1 LMGQGLS
8 KPVLEAN
15 ARSREKVWQTE
26 AQGFTTTLRN
36 TPTLKSSGV
45 YSLYLFVSLN
55 VLEHS
60 SSSFYTSDLSL
71 SFFSFCS
78 FSQETR
84 SLNLIIPFFL
94 LSLCLLCKNV
104 LISICVYNVFWCCCF
119 FLFWKNSFTLA
130 FSLIN
135 MDSST

>member
-94 LSLCLLCKNV
+94 LSL
-104 LISICVYNVFWCCCF
+104 S
-119 FLFWKNSFTLA
+119 SFSHLH
-130 FSLIN
+130 LRL
-135 MDSST
+135 